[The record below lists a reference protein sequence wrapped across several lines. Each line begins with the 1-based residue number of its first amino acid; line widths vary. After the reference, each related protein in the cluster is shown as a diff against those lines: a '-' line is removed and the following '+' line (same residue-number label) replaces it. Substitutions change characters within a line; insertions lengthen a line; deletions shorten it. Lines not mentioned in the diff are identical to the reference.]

1 MAKKTIKFSQFPGPA
16 TPIEPTDI
24 VVGLRGGENYQFTE
38 IASSSVL
45 ENATFVLKEADPNF
59 PNAQV
64 LDDLPPGVM
73 AVDADGNITS
83 TVISGVPGEIV
94 VTNGDGSTPGPI
106 TIGLA
111 TPGGGGGGATIKT
124 IAQAVM
130 NFGVGDWLRIDDH
143 PTEVYVLAQANNDTN
158 AETVGVCVAQDLLAG
173 TFTLQQAGWTNVFAG
188 LTKRQVYFLSELV
201 AGEMTT
207 VEPTGSNV
215 SRSVFVADSTTSGW
229 VYPHRPVIESGCLE
243 CEGSNGGGGS
253 NVVVVS
259 GGTAV
264 DFTGADIGKAI
275 YISGTNAYSLAKAD
289 DELKARAVGLLVAY
303 TDANNFSYQTAG
315 FSDVFTGLTGG
326 TTYYLSPTTAG
337 ALTATK
343 PTQANQWVKP
353 MLVAINAGDGLILE
367 QLPMPIADGVSKIYV
382 NQAASSFVAGDIVYI
397 SAANT
402 YAKAQANALVTSRA
416 VGIVVW
422 ASGTEFVIQTS
433 GFTTA
438 ITGKTPGSQYW
449 LSSGTPGAM
458 TTVEPSAGLVS
469 KPIYVALTAD
479 SGYIVEQRPMLQPN
493 ANGGGGG
500 GGGYGPM
507 GSWTTLASGDL
518 TGLNQ
523 VIFNNTLITTGYKYY
538 RISMFDVLTSMN
550 LTTCNIEFSEDNGLN
565 RLGQSEA
572 GASLYT
578 FANYPFPGAP
588 ANYFTVGY
596 GVSSFFPTAFGGGAN
611 LWNIPRYVAQQI
623 MTLSNINIGGRILFW
638 SDYSIAATGGSNFPS
653 DYDYYYINN
662 GSHGGSFWTEGPG
675 SKALYNIVNINYIRL
690 YLNQG
695 QFIQGKYALEGANI
709 GI

>member
-111 TPGGGGGGATIKT
+111 TPGGGGGGATTKT
-124 IAQAVM
+124 IIQAVM
-130 NFGVGDWLRIDDH
+130 NFGVGDWLRIDNH

-173 TFTLQQAGWTNVFAG
+173 TFTLQQAGWTNVFVG
-188 LTKRQVYFLSELV
+188 LTKGQVYFLSELV

-207 VEPTGSNV
+207 VEPAGSNV

-243 CEGSNGGGGS
+243 CEGSNGGGGGS

-259 GGTAV
+259 GGAAV

-367 QLPMPIADGVSKIYV
+367 QLPMPIADGVNKIYV

-402 YAKAQANALVTSRA
+402 YAKAQANALATSRA

-458 TTVEPSAGLVS
+458 TTVEPSTSGLVS

-493 ANGGGGG
+493 ANGGAGGGG
-500 GGGYGPM
+500 GGGYGIF
-507 GSWTTLASGDL
+507 GSWTSLATGDL
-518 TGLNQ
+518 TGLTE
-523 VIFNNTLITTGYKYY
+523 VIFNNTLITNAYKYY
-538 RISMFDVLTSMN
+538 RISIFNALTSIDLTTPYIIFSANNGATRVGQSDPSGGLAPCFMTSGTNYNQGFRNSGGFGVSVFAGALSFTEVLTNVPGFEFQNIFTFYN
-550 LTTCNIEFSEDNGLN
+550 LATSGPTNGWQEYMIARYSN
-565 RLGQSEA
+565 
-572 GASLYT
+572 
-578 FANYPFPGAP
+578 
-588 ANYFTVGY
+588 VGY
-596 GVSSFFPTAFGGGAN
+596 AEFLDKAPFILMASQIGIALDAVN
-611 LWNIPRYVAQQI
+611 YVR
-623 MTLSNINIGGRILFW
+623 L
-638 SDYSIAATGGSNFPS
+638 
-653 DYDYYYINN
+653 YIN
-662 GSHGGSFWTEGPG
+662 
-675 SKALYNIVNINYIRL
+675 
-690 YLNQG
+690 QG
-695 QFIQGKYALEGANI
+695 IFTQGKYALEGANI